1 MTLIKFEPLREFES
15 FSNRVQKLFGDFP
28 SLSLDMNLNYH
39 PKIDISEDEKNIFVE
54 AEVPG
59 IPKEN
64 LKLVLQD
71 NILTLS
77 GEKKQEEV
85 KKEKNYHRTERSYG
99 SFSRS
104 FSLPVE
110 VDQNKVDAKF
120 EDGILKVTLEKT
132 APKVNKEKLIDIK

>member
-15 FSNRVQKLFGDFP
+15 FQNRVQKLFGDFP

-64 LKLVLQD
+64 LKLVLED

-85 KKEKNYHRTERSYG
+85 KNEKNYHRTERSYG

-104 FSLPVE
+104 FTMPVE
-110 VDQNKVDAKF
+110 VDHTKVDAKYL
-120 EDGILKVTLEKT
+120 DGILKITLEKA
-132 APKVNKEKLIDIK
+132 APKANKEKLIDIK

>member
-15 FSNRVQKLFGDFP
+15 FTNRVQKLFGDFP
-28 SLSLDMNLNYH
+28 SLSPDINLNYH

-64 LKLVLQD
+64 LKLVLED

-77 GEKKQEEV
+77 GEKKVEEE
-85 KKEKNYHRTERSYG
+85 KKGKNYYRTERSYG

-104 FSLPVE
+104 FTMPVE
-110 VDQNKVDAKF
+110 VDHTKVAAKYT
-120 EDGILKVTLEKT
+120 DGILKITLEKA
-132 APKVNKEKLIDIK
+132 APKESKEKLIDIK